1 MSSFCFADAV
11 HMFAVSG
18 ILSNEI
24 FATQLEQG
32 ECAMAPASIV
42 TVLDNVYSLVTC
54 QTECMR
60 LSCDCYTFSKI
71 MTRCALYRLIGDKVV
86 RITKLS
92 KTLPVMVLS
101 MYKRHI
107 KH

>member
-18 ILSNEI
+18 ILSDEI
-24 FATQLEQG
+24 FPTQLEQG

-71 MTRCALYRLIGDKVV
+71 MTRCALYRSIGDKVV